1 MGKEN
6 SIFSAF
12 NACGFET
19 TGGICYGVH
28 KAYAVSVSQNQG
40 YYYLD
45 VAARTEAKN
54 KELKATLKSAVRESG
69 LKMSFYANQGSHL
82 SFMLRFNRKSP
93 YEEQALAYLDGVVSI
108 LRSVGISP
116 ADTCAVCG
124 GGSPDSLCCVSSYQP
139 VHSACMKRMHE
150 DTKDS
155 VERNLQN
162 GSYFTGFIGALLGTV
177 AGLLPS
183 VFTALSM
190 DTIYALLFALVPMA
204 AMWGYKK
211 FNGKST
217 KGAIVIVVILSLLSV
232 FVLQFMILGSAVQD
246 EWGLSYGE
254 ALLAVVETFLN
265 IEGLALI
272 ASESLAEFLFMLVG
286 LFLSWQYIGHT
297 GSVEIKS
304 SEAVLSTMRPNPNY
318 ANQYGS
324 ESEESISS
332 EEVQV

>member
-1 MGKEN
+1 M
-6 SIFSAF
+6 
-12 NACGFET
+12 
-19 TGGICYGVH
+19 
-28 KAYAVSVSQNQG
+28 
-40 YYYLD
+40 
-45 VAARTEAKN
+45 
-54 KELKATLKSAVRESG
+54 
-69 LKMSFYANQGSHL
+69 
-82 SFMLRFNRKSP
+82 
-93 YEEQALAYLDGVVSI
+93 
-108 LRSVGISP
+108 
-116 ADTCAVCG
+116 
-124 GGSPDSLCCVSSYQP
+124 
-139 VHSACMKRMHE
+139 
-150 DTKDS
+150 
-155 VERNLQN
+155 QN

-272 ASESLAEFLFMLVG
+272 ASESIAEFLFMLVG

-324 ESEESISS
+324 ESEESVSS